1 MIYHYNFTQL
11 SQKPRWIKEQAWGWS
26 QSTTMSTEP
35 SLNATRDKDGG
46 KWCGAWVFLSFLT
59 GERDLNEWRDSFFRH
74 SGRSDQYHKLGAG
87 GGGGKWHTF
96 ERLETSSHQKP
107 SPTAELRCGRS
118 YQAPCSARS
127 CLPRSKV
134 TPGLGSRM
142 SCLWIF
148 FQLWQRKDGSQRDS
162 MFGLLEASGN
172 HWDLSPTKTCYTPT
186 CFLGIPLLLLAAL
199 GGWAQLVIPGSV
211 FLGLVVSGGCLVLT
225 LILLVNHPHFW
236 LLKSMLLYT
245 TGSSLAIQSEVQGG
259 LYFP

>member
-59 GERDLNEWRDSFFRH
+59 GERDLNEWRDSFLRH

-96 ERLETSSHQKP
+96 ERLETSSHQKL
-107 SPTAELRCGRS
+107 SPTAELQCGRS
-118 YQAPCSARS
+118 YLLCEKLPAQKQGHARTGQQDVLS
-127 CLPRSKV
+127 LDF
-134 TPGLGSRM
+134 
-142 SCLWIF
+142 F

-211 FLGLVVSGGCLVLT
+211 FLGLVVSRGCLVLT

-245 TGSSLAIQSEVQGG
+245 TGSSLAIWSEVQGG